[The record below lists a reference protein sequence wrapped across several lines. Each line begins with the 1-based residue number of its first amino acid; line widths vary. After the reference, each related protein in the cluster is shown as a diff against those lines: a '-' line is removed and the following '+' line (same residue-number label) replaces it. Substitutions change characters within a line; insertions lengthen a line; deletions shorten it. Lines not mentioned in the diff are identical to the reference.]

1 MLKACIESFVLN
13 WYKVYYRTREDN
25 NVIIKADKKIYS
37 KIVLLKTAFTF
48 TDHAYL
54 HLSQDS
60 DSWVIQWTE
69 KEGENISPQEF
80 ENELIQQQIRE
91 KLLEQS
97 ADIRKILLARAFAS
111 TIIDAPVQPEE
122 EEIMDENPEE
132 AGNILKGWFDE
143 HDPV

>member
-1 MLKACIESFVLN
+1 M
-13 WYKVYYRTREDN
+13 
-25 NVIIKADKKIYS
+25 IIKADRKIYT
-37 KIVLLKTAFTF
+37 KNVLLKTAFSF
-48 TDHAYL
+48 TEHAYM

-60 DSWVIQWTE
+60 DSWIIQWTN
-69 KEGENISPQEF
+69 KEGEEVSPLEF